1 MKAIPRTSEKSD
13 LRTQRERRRREAC
26 REAILHAAERVIVRK
41 GYSASTMDDIAR
53 EAQFSKATLYKYFP
67 GRGEILFEI
76 IGSYFDEVRNG
87 LAGILAGEGTAR
99 DKLLAMIR
107 LILRHQEEKEN
118 VSRVL
123 WMDRSMLKILRVFVA
138 VQGKPSEVTASD
150 RKMLNLMR
158 RKRQLVIEVA
168 ARILEEGIA
177 SGQFRRMET
186 RAAVTFLEAVL
197 QGYAHTRFWLG
208 EKASVR
214 QAGAAETLHRFILQ
228 GIQSPGGPVKEN

>member
-1 MKAIPRTSEKSD
+1 MRAIPRTSKKGD

-41 GYSASTMDDIAR
+41 GFSAATMDDVAR
-53 EAQFSKATLYKYFP
+53 EAQYSKATLYKYFP
-67 GRGEILFEI
+67 GKGEILFEI
-76 IGSYFDEVRNG
+76 IGSYFDEVRNA
-87 LAGILAGEGTAR
+87 LAGILAGKGTAR

-118 VSRVL
+118 VTRVL

-138 VQGKPSEVTASD
+138 VQGKPSEVTAGD

-158 RKRQLVIEVA
+158 RKRQMVIEVA

-177 SGQFRRMET
+177 SGEFRRMET

-197 QGYAHTRFWLG
+197 QGYAHTRFWL
-208 EKASVR
+208 EKAASGR
-214 QAGAAETLHRFILQ
+214 APEDAEMLYRFILQ
-228 GIQSPGGPVKEN
+228 GIQGPGGPVKEN